1 MNQAEIEAALKAAFG
16 QCEQAFLPLTDRQK
30 EILLNVVV
38 EALTTQPS
46 IEDNP
51 LDELTLEHR
60 QVLLAFIEDQQRQNL
75 DWKITLLNDWLNN
88 RESGTVQFIRNNYG
102 FAWLSRVQPIHL
114 AKYQQQLTN
123 ETLKIGDR
131 IEVSNRL
138 WEWVQQD
145 DDSSYEWFACE
156 VIGISEFADGESIYT
171 SCLIRFENGLEF
183 EIQGFYEWNRQNWRF
198 LGQ

>member
-30 EILLNVVV
+30 EILLNVVI
-38 EALTTQPS
+38 EKLTTQPS

-60 QVLLAFIEDQQRQNL
+60 QVLLAFIEDQERQNL
-75 DWKITLLNDWLNN
+75 NWKITLLNDWLNN
-88 RESGTVQFIRNNYG
+88 QESGKVQFIRNNYG
-102 FAWLSRVQPIHL
+102 FGWLSRVQPIHL

-131 IEVSNRL
+131 IEVCNRL

-145 DDSSYEWFACE
+145 DDSSYEWFSCE
-156 VIGISEFADGESIYT
+156 VIGFSEFADGESSYT

-183 EIQGFYEWNRQNWRF
+183 EIQGFYEWNRQSWRI
-198 LGQ
+198 LE

>member
-38 EALTTQPS
+38 EKLTTQPS

-51 LDELTLEHR
+51 LDELSLENR
-60 QVLLAFIEDQQRQNL
+60 QVLLAFIENQERQNL

-88 RESGTVQFIRNNYG
+88 RESGAVQFIRNNYG
-102 FAWLSRVQPIHL
+102 FGWLSRVQPIHL

-123 ETLKIGDR
+123 ESLKIGDR

-145 DDSSYEWFACE
+145 DDSSYEWFPCE
-156 VIGISEFADGESIYT
+156 VIRISNVADGESSYT
-171 SCLIRFENGLEF
+171 NCLIRFENGLEF
-183 EIQGFYEWNRQNWRF
+183 EIQGFYEWNRQSWRF
-198 LGQ
+198 PE